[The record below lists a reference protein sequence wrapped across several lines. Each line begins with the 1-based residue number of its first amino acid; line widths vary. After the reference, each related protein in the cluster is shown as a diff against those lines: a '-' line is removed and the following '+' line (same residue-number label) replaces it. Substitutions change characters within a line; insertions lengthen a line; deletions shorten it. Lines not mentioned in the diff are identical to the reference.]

1 MQKIIVVRGCG
12 ASGVSLRPGE
22 IAEVSD
28 DDARIL
34 IALGKA
40 KPELSDP
47 ELPIIDAAATD
58 EPQGLTTETAAAIVD
73 KPKKSVRGGKP
84 AA

>member
-1 MQKIIVVRGCG
+1 RRQNTMKRICVTRGCG

-40 KPELSDP
+40 KPAELSDEP
-47 ELPIIDAAATD
+47 DLA

-73 KPKKSVRGGKP
+73 KPKKAARGEKP